1 MKRLTDYAAC
11 AGCAGKFAAGELARA
26 LGELPLPADP
36 RVLVDFRRSDD
47 AGVFVVGDMALVQTV
62 DFFTPIVDDPFAYG
76 RIAGAN
82 AVSDVYAMGGRP
94 ITALAI
100 AGFPASDFPAETVSA
115 IFAGGM
121 SVLEECGIALLGGH
135 TVQDA
140 EVKFGYAV
148 TGLVSPG
155 GVWTNG
161 GARPGDRLVLTKPI
175 GTGVIVTAAKFSRTD
190 DQTRDGAIASMR
202 RTNRAAAEA
211 LLSLPGAVHGCTD
224 VTGFGLAG
232 HSSEMAL
239 ASDVG
244 LAIDTARVPLLPGAR
259 ALALDNRSGG
269 LANNRRHFGVLVDAT
284 AIPDDMAALA
294 FDPQTSGGLL
304 AAVDPL
310 VVDAVMA
317 ALAAADVPAAVIGEV
332 VAHADGAPRITLR

>member
-1 MKRLTDYAAC
+1 MLSD
-11 AGCAGKFAAGELARA
+11 
-26 LGELPLPADP
+26 LPVPSDP
-36 RVLVDFRRSDD
+36 RVLVDYRNADD

-82 AVSDVYAMGGRP
+82 AVSDVYAMGARP

-100 AGFPASDFPAETVSA
+100 AGFPAKGFPSEIVKA

-121 SVLEECGIALLGGH
+121 SALQECGVALLGGH

-155 GVWTNG
+155 HVWTNA
-161 GARPGDRLVLTKPI
+161 GARVGDTLVLTKAI
-175 GTGVIVTAAKFSRTD
+175 GTGIVATAAKFGRTD
-190 DQTRDGAIASMR
+190 AATLEAAVASMR

-211 LLSLPGAVHGCTD
+211 LLLVPGAVHGCTD

-232 HSSEMAL
+232 HACEMAV
-239 ASDVG
+239 ASDVTIA
-244 LAIDTARVPLLPGAR
+244 LDMSAVPLLPGAR
-259 ALALDNRSGG
+259 ELALGNRTGG
-269 LANNRRHFGVLVDAT
+269 LVNNRAHFGAQVDDGGL
-284 AIPDDMAALA
+284 PDDLVALA

-304 AAVDPL
+304 AAVDAA
-310 VVDAVMA
+310 VAGAVMA
-317 ALAAADVPAAVIGEV
+317 ALEAAEVPAAIVGAVTARGEGEPHV
-332 VAHADGAPRITLR
+332 RLR

>member
-1 MKRLTDYAAC
+1 MLSD
-11 AGCAGKFAAGELARA
+11 
-26 LGELPLPADP
+26 LPVPSDP
-36 RVLVDFRRSDD
+36 RVLVDYRDADD

-82 AVSDVYAMGGRP
+82 AVSDVYAMGGHP
-94 ITALAI
+94 ITALAV
-100 AGFPASDFPAETVSA
+100 AAFPSRDFSSATVKA

-121 SVLEECGIALLGGH
+121 SALQECGVALLGGH

-155 GVWTNG
+155 RVWTNG
-161 GARPGDRLVLTKPI
+161 GARPEDALVITKPI
-175 GTGVIVTAAKFSRTD
+175 GTGVIATAAKFDRTD
-190 DQTRDGAIASMR
+190 AATLAGAVASMA

-211 LLSLPGAVHGCTD
+211 LLSIPGAVHGCTD

-232 HSSEMAL
+232 HACELAL
-239 ASDVG
+239 ASAVSITLTMD
-244 LAIDTARVPLLPGAR
+244 AVPLLPGAR
-259 ALALDNRSGG
+259 GLALGNRTGG
-269 LANNRRHFGVLVDAT
+269 MANNRTHFGGHVVADGVSDDLV
-284 AIPDDMAALA
+284 ALA

-304 AAVDPL
+304 ASVAPADVGR
-310 VVDAVMA
+310 VMD
-317 ALAAADVPAAVIGEV
+317 ALAAAGVDAAVIGAV
-332 VAHADGAPRITLR
+332 GAADGAPPGVRITS

>member
-1 MKRLTDYAAC
+1 MLSD
-11 AGCAGKFAAGELARA
+11 
-26 LGELPLPADP
+26 LPVPTDP
-36 RVLVDFRRSDD
+36 RVLVDYRNADD

-100 AGFPASDFPAETVSA
+100 AAFPARDFPSTIVKA

-121 SVLEECGIALLGGH
+121 SALQECGVALLGGH
-135 TVQDA
+135 TVQDS

-161 GARPGDRLVLTKPI
+161 RARAGDVLILTKPI
-175 GTGVIVTAAKFSRTD
+175 GTGIIATAAKFSRTD
-190 DQTRDGAIASMR
+190 AATLDAAVASMQ

-211 LLSLPGAVHGCTD
+211 LLSGPGAVHGCTD

-232 HSSEMAL
+232 HACEMAT
-239 ASDVG
+239 ASGVALLGGHTVQDTEVKFGYAVTG
-244 LAIDTARVPLLPGAR
+244 LVSPGAIWTNGGAR
-259 ALALDNRSGG
+259 AGDALVLTKAIGT
-269 LANNRRHFGVLVDAT
+269 GVIAT
-284 AIPDDMAALA
+284 AGVA
-294 FDPQTSGGLL
+294 
-304 AAVDPL
+304 AAV
-310 VVDAVMA
+310 V
-317 ALAAADVPAAVIGEV
+317 GEV
-332 VAHADGAPRITLR
+332 AAHEAGDVRVQLR

>member
-1 MKRLTDYAAC
+1 VLSD
-11 AGCAGKFAAGELARA
+11 
-26 LGELPLPADP
+26 LPVPTDP
-36 RVLVDFRRSDD
+36 RVLVDYRNADD

-100 AGFPASDFPAETVSA
+100 AAFPARDFPSTIVKA

-121 SVLEECGIALLGGH
+121 SALQECGVALLGGH
-135 TVQDA
+135 TVQDS

-161 GARPGDRLVLTKPI
+161 RARAGDVLILTKPI
-175 GTGVIVTAAKFSRTD
+175 GTGIIATAAKFSRTD
-190 DQTRDGAIASMR
+190 AATLDAAVASMQ

-211 LLSLPGAVHGCTD
+211 LLSVPGAVHGCTD

-232 HSSEMAL
+232 HACEMAT
-239 ASDVG
+239 ASGVVISI
-244 LAIDTARVPLLPGAR
+244 AMAAVPVLPGAL
-259 ALALDNRSGG
+259 ALALGNRTGG
-269 LANNRRHFGVLVDAT
+269 MVNNRAYFGRAVDASRL
-284 AIPDDMAALA
+284 ADDQAALA

-304 AAVDPL
+304 ASVDPA
-310 VVDAVMA
+310 VVSQVMA
-317 ALAAADVPAAVIGEV
+317 ALATAGVDAAVVGEV
-332 VAHADGAPRITLR
+332 AAHEAGDVRVHLR

>member
-1 MKRLTDYAAC
+1 VLSD
-11 AGCAGKFAAGELARA
+11 
-26 LGELPLPADP
+26 LPVPTDP
-36 RVLVDFRRSDD
+36 RVLVDYRNADD

-100 AGFPASDFPAETVSA
+100 AAFPAREFPSEVVKA

-121 SVLEECGIALLGGH
+121 SALQECGVALLGGH
-135 TVQDA
+135 TVQDS

-155 GVWTNG
+155 RVWTNG
-161 GARPGDRLVLTKPI
+161 SARAGDVLILTKPI
-175 GTGVIVTAAKFSRTD
+175 GTGIIATAAKFSRTD
-190 DQTRDGAIASMR
+190 AATLDAAVASMQ

-211 LLSLPGAVHGCTD
+211 LLSVPGAVHGCTD

-232 HSSEMAL
+232 HACEMAT
-239 ASDVG
+239 ASGVVITIAMD
-244 LAIDTARVPLLPGAR
+244 AVPVLPGAL
-259 ALALDNRSGG
+259 ALALGNRTGGMVNNRAHFGRAVDASG
-269 LANNRRHFGVLVDAT
+269 LA
-284 AIPDDMAALA
+284 DDWAALA

-304 AAVDPL
+304 ASVDPAL
-310 VVDAVMA
+310 VPQVMTALATAGVDA
-317 ALAAADVPAAVIGEV
+317 AVVGEV
-332 VAHADGAPRITLR
+332 AAHAAGELRVQLR